1 MLNNVMIYIIV
12 GLAGICTALFF
23 VAKHFYKKYKTASTE
38 YEYLRNRHN
47 ALEINYNAL
56 QASIK
61 AKKEVQNEKDKKL
74 VDIANGSADDAIA
87 RLQNRNNK
95 RSNKNSDS

>member
-1 MLNNVMIYIIV
+1 MLNSIIIYIIV
-12 GLAGICTALFF
+12 GLLGICMALFF
-23 VAKHFYKKYKTASTE
+23 VAKHFYKKSKTTSTE
-38 YEYLRNRHN
+38 YEHLRNRYN

-95 RSNKNSDS
+95 RSNKNSCS